1 MAIKWKNN
9 REENLKETNIKE
21 TDVNCRES
29 VTREKK
35 LQEERKPKV
44 WIGLLL
50 VLISILCVSVVS
62 YKASPKLQDIREA
75 AIEEWEEQL
84 ADSRGKNIIQLNQLS
99 DLEKMSLVSN
109 MYYLD
114 YKLAYMYEGIDA
126 KEYLLRENKEYKEAS
141 KKQKDIYEN
150 KAMEYMNVLYSMY
163 CTDYSV
169 NGASTHT
176 YIQDTENLNGTG
188 ETALAGL
195 LESKDFEEFYD
206 MYQGFLILRFDEKG
220 DVTIDANHYVDGGNF
235 PNYVKNIKL
244 SAVAKYFLHQ
254 GMPVM
259 DIRDAEYNTETYY
272 EYGTETTDVEETTM
286 VEITDEAMGTD
297 TYPTGDVNEITE
309 NSVEVYTYSDENM
322 EETTEETV
330 EMNISPTENMEEIG
344 EKTVEI
350 NIGSTEN
357 MVKTAETTATQK
369 ITIDFPKI
377 KNKNIIIGFQHPG
390 YSGIYNNHDDVY
402 EMTYFLVLIMGV
414 ILFVVAVV
422 LQNIKAFGLK
432 ELPIFKIPTEILI
445 TVVFLLLVMFFDG
458 AMPYYLVMDLKED
471 IHYWLEEFQQPDLEV
486 IMAGGVWAVVYGA
499 IYVAIANA
507 LPYIF
512 HPVKSVMEN
521 SIILRILL
529 WIGKKCKKFFVY
541 LTTIEA
547 EKGIKN
553 NVLKI
558 VALNFVIISFCCCG
572 WFVGIAG
579 VIIYSIILYLILVK
593 KADKL
598 KKQYDAVLSMTK
610 DMAEGKLDVTE
621 EEDLGIFEPLK
632 QELRKV
638 RQGFSHAVEE
648 EVRSRNMKTELITNV
663 SHDLKTPL
671 TAIIT
676 YVNLLKEEGLSEET
690 RREYVETLDRKSQRL
705 KVLIEDL
712 FEVSKATSNNITL
725 QYADMDIVNLVKQ
738 VRLENEEQIAN
749 STIVFRWE
757 LPEEKCMLR
766 LDPQKTYRIIENL
779 IVNALK
785 YSMEGSRVYV
795 QLEQTE
801 REVTFTIKNISAT
814 ELNLE
819 PEKLTERFVR
829 GDVSRNTEGS
839 GLGLAIVQ
847 SFTEVQGGKFAIEID
862 GDLFKAI
869 VKFTK

>member
-9 REENLKETNIKE
+9 RKTNLKETNIKE
-21 TDVNCRES
+21 IDVNCREN
-29 VTREKK
+29 VTTKK
-35 LQEERKPKV
+35 KVQEERKPTV
-44 WIGLLL
+44 WLGLLL
-50 VLISILCVSVVS
+50 VLISVLCVSVVS

-84 ADSRGKNIIQLNQLS
+84 ADSRGKNIIQINQLS

-126 KEYLLRENKEYKEAS
+126 KEYLLRGNKEYKEIS
-141 KKQKDIYEN
+141 EKQKDIYED

-163 CTDYSV
+163 CMDYSV

-176 YIQDTENLNGTG
+176 YIEDTENFNGTG
-188 ETALAGL
+188 ETVLAGL
-195 LESKDFEEFYD
+195 IESKDFEEFYD
-206 MYQGFLILRFDEKG
+206 IYQGFLILQFDGNG
-220 DVTIDANHYVDGGNF
+220 DVSIVANHYVDGGNF
-235 PNYVKNIKL
+235 PSYVSNIKL
-244 SAVAKYFLHQ
+244 PAVAEYFMHQ
-254 GMPVM
+254 DIPVL
-259 DIRDAEYNTETYY
+259 DIREAEYNTETYY
-272 EYGTETTDVEETTM
+272 EYGTETTDVGETTIEETTAEG
-286 VEITDEAMGTD
+286 VDTDSYSTED
-297 TYPTGDVNEITE
+297 VYIYP
-309 NSVEVYTYSDENM
+309 DENM
-322 EETTEETV
+322 EEDTEKTV
-330 EMNISPTENMEEIG
+330 EMNTYPTEDVEEI
-344 EKTVEI
+344 TVET
-350 NIGSTEN
+350 TEN
-357 MVKTAETTATQK
+357 GVSVETIAIPIEETEETIRSVMETATPQK
-369 ITIDFPKI
+369 INIDFPKI
-377 KNKNIIIGFQHPG
+377 KNKNIIIGFQYPG
-390 YSGIYNNHDDVY
+390 YSMMYNNHDDVY
-402 EMTYFLVLIMGV
+402 EMTYFLVLLMGIV
-414 ILFVVAVV
+414 LFFVAVV
-422 LQNIKAFGLK
+422 LQNIKVFGLK
-432 ELPIFKIPTEILI
+432 ELSIFKIPTEILI
-445 TVVFLLLVMFFDG
+445 IIGSVLLILFLDSGL
-458 AMPYYLVMDLKED
+458 PYYLVMDLKED
-471 IHYWLEEFQQPDLEV
+471 IHYWLEQFHQPDLEV
-486 IMAGGVWAVVYGA
+486 LMAGTVWIAFYGGVYFL
-499 IYVAIANA
+499 IANC

-512 HPVKSVMEN
+512 HPVKSIVEN
-521 SIILRILL
+521 SIVFRSIL
-529 WIGKKCKKFFVY
+529 WIFRKCKKLFLY

-558 VALNFVIISFCCCG
+558 VALNFVIISLCCCG

-621 EEDLGIFEPLK
+621 EEDLGIFEPVK
-632 QELRKV
+632 QELMKV

-690 RREYVETLDRKSQRL
+690 RREYVETLDKKSQRL

-725 QYADMDIVNLVKQ
+725 HYADMDIVNLVKQ

-749 STIVFRWE
+749 SSIAFRWE

-801 REVTFTIKNISAT
+801 TEVTFTIKNISAT

-847 SFTEVQGGKFAIEID
+847 SFTEVQAGKFAIEID